1 MYVSRL
7 PAHQGAGQYYDS
19 LTAEIAALLDAA
31 HGHAL
36 VLFTS
41 YAAMS
46 AVKERLREQDLAY
59 QLFTLGRNAV
69 HTTKQFKNTP
79 GGVLLATGAAWEGF
93 DFRGLR
99 VSPGDPQAAIPDPR
113 RTEGEGAG
121 AIPNPPFFSA
131 GHCSAGDADQI
142 EAGLWPGHPP
152 GDRYLRGGHSG

>member
-59 QLFTLGRNAV
+59 PLFTLGRNAV

-79 GGVLLATGAAWEGF
+79 GASYWLQEPPG
-93 DFRGLR
+93 RGLT
-99 VSPGDPQAAIPDPR
+99 SLGTACL
-113 RTEGEGAG
+113 
-121 AIPNPPFFSA
+121 S
-131 GHCSAGDADQI
+131 
-142 EAGLWPGHPP
+142 W
-152 GDRYLRGGHSG
+152 